1 VSECCLLESGEI
13 RAEEVDDTDAEHK
26 TREDCEQTGDSCS
39 TRQHTCTTYLYN
51 TPVRHTCTTHL
62 YDIPVQHTCT
72 TYLACHYISTYDT
85 PVRHTCMTH
94 LTCHTWHVCTARQH
108 CQSNSNVILLLH
120 YFSVLV
126 FTASGLIVLHTGLPV
141 DGDYVPRWN
150 ILSTQTIISHNT
162 SQHHMVG
169 VSASVNLSL
178 HHKSPCTIKVQ
189 KFSSGT
195 SWPDVPSVTDLRRCT
210 TDPVSVSFTFNSI
223 SS

>member
-1 VSECCLLESGEI
+1 MQQWVSVAYLSPVRSEPKKLTTPTLNTKLEKI
-13 RAEEVDDTDAEHK
+13 VNRPAIPAAHD
-26 TREDCEQTGDSCS
+26 
-39 TRQHTCTTYLYN
+39 N

-62 YDIPVQHTCT
+62 YDTPVQHTCT

-178 HHKSPCTIKVQ
+178 HHKSPEVLFWHQLTRRTLRHWPPPLYNR
-189 KFSSGT
+189 SSQRQ
-195 SWPDVPSVTDLRRCT
+195 LYIQL
-210 TDPVSVSFTFNSI
+210 N
-223 SS
+223 